1 MRIAW
6 EGKFVMDVEE
16 PAFAPAT
23 LTSRQPTRAAD
34 VIVDTLIAHGV
45 ELMFGLPGG
54 PISPV
59 FDALIDRPSVRLIT
73 TRHESGALF
82 GACGYARTTGKLG
95 VALVTSGPGAFNAL
109 SGLASAYCDGLPVL
123 LLVGEVARKNY
134 GRGALQDG
142 SSYGLQMV
150 EILKRVTKTTMEVHD
165 PQRAPALLRAAIQ
178 QAMTGPQGPV
188 ALTLPID
195 VLLSPLTMQLVA
207 RNLTGAPSLSPTAID
222 ECKRLLR
229 DPGRV
234 AIFAGSGVRG
244 VGGPEGLIRFA
255 ERMQAPVMTTPKGKG
270 VFPEEHRLSL
280 GVFGMGGHSSASDYL
295 AGGIDTLVA
304 VGTSLSEI
312 ATEGWSTLIK
322 PRRALIHVDI
332 DERQLGRA
340 YPYQLGIV
348 APAELFLERM
358 SDVLPQAP
366 RRSFGIQRHV
376 LPEGRRLVAPQRALA
391 ELQSIVP
398 SDTIFTID
406 SGEHFLFAT
415 HFLQTSVPDG
425 FIAMTGLGSMGQS
438 IGAAIGVQIAKP
450 ERTVVAICGDGC
462 FAMNALEV
470 ATAVA
475 EQVPIIV
482 VVINDGRLGM
492 VEIGQENVYGRK
504 PMTPASPMDVAQLAR
519 ALGAQSLIVD
529 GPGQLEH
536 AALMRMRLE
545 GPVVIDVRIDPSVRM
560 PKKERFSG
568 IEPRERPRMKVAVN

>member
-1 MRIAW
+1 MLV
-6 EGKFVMDVEE
+6 EGDVMELEE
-16 PAFAPAT
+16 AFAPT
-23 LTSRQPTRAAD
+23 LAPARAPTRAAD
-34 VIVDTLIAHGV
+34 VIVDTLMAHGV

-59 FDALIDRPSVRLIT
+59 FDALIDRPSVRMIT

-142 SSYGLQMV
+142 SAYGLQMV
-150 EILKRVTKTTMEVHD
+150 EILKRVTKTTMEVND
-165 PQRAPALLRAAIQ
+165 PQRVPALLRAAIQ

-195 VLLSPLTMQLVA
+195 VLLAPLTMQLVA
-207 RNLTGAPSLSPTAID
+207 RNIAGAPTLSPTAIE
-222 ECKRLLR
+222 ECTRHLR

-234 AIFAGSGVRG
+234 AIFAGAGVRG
-244 VGGPEGLIRFA
+244 GQAPARLIELA
-255 ERMQAPVMTTPKGKG
+255 ERMQCPVMTTPKGKG
-270 VFPEEHRLSL
+270 VFPESHPLSL
-280 GVFGMGGHSSASDYL
+280 GVFGMGGHSSATDFL
-295 AGGIDTLVA
+295 AGGVDTLVA

-312 ATEGWSTLIK
+312 ATEGWSPLVQ

-340 YPYQLGIV
+340 YQFQLGIV

-358 SDVLPQAP
+358 TQELPQAP
-366 RRSFGIQRHV
+366 RRAFGIKRHE
-376 LPEGRRLVAPQRALA
+376 LPEGRRLIAPQRALA

-398 SDTIFTID
+398 PDTIFTID

-415 HFLQTSVPDG
+415 HFLKTIVPDG

-450 ERTVVAICGDGC
+450 DRTVVAICGDGC

-475 EQVPIIV
+475 EEVPIIV
-482 VVINDGRLGM
+482 VVINDRRLGM
-492 VEIGQENVYGRK
+492 VEIGQQNVYGRA
-504 PMTPASPMDVAQLAR
+504 PSTRTSPMDVAQLGR

-529 GPGQLEH
+529 GPNQITH
-536 AALMRMRLE
+536 AHLMRMRRN
-545 GPVVIDVRIDPSVRM
+545 GPIVIDVRIDPAVKM
-560 PKKERFSG
+560 PKKDRFTG
-568 IEPRERPRMKVAVN
+568 MAQPQARPARVKAVN